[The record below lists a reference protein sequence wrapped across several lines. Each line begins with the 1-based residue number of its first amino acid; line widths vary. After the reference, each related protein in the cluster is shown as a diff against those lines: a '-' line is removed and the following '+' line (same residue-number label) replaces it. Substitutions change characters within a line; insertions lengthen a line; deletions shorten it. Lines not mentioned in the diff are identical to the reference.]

1 MTPMR
6 RLLVVVLAAGFALAA
21 AAPAFAQTPS
31 DIAEIVAV
39 QGYYVEPGAEP
50 VDEAELEQLISS
62 MGDLGFHFVPVVLAD
77 DPPGGNNLFAEAI
90 VDQFADD
97 STVVVL
103 SPGELGS
110 DSRDFAREALDAAGQ
125 DSLNLF
131 STSVNDGFTL
141 FADNLVPG
149 VAVGSGSG
157 AEDSS
162 ATGGG
167 GFPWGLALVVGG
179 LVLIVFWVVRRQSG
193 AEKQR
198 KEEDIS
204 EAKTEIKR
212 QLDEIA
218 NLILE
223 ETDAIRVSGHAEA
236 GQHLQ
241 AASQAYAD
249 ALDLYEGTSTLR
261 QLETIS
267 DSLDKARWQLQA
279 AVAMRDGREVP
290 PEPVAERATCF
301 FDPAHRPATETAVLR
316 TSAGEREVKVCP
328 QDAERLRRGQQPQP
342 RQINVGGRPIPA
354 PMAPKSYGGGGFG
367 MMDVFEVILGG
378 MAASGGF
385 GGVGPAQPHSRQH
398 RKYTQAREIPTT
410 LEPRK
415 RGLVLKR
422 PGRKKTGTSPKRP
435 RLRRR

>member
-1 MTPMR
+1 MR
-6 RLLVVVLAAGFALAA
+6 RLLAVVLAAGFALVAG
-21 AAPAFAQTPS
+21 APALAQTPL

-39 QGYYVEPGAEP
+39 EGYYVEPGAEP
-50 VDEAELEQLISS
+50 VDERELEQLVAS
-62 MGDLGFHFVPVVLAD
+62 MRDLGYHFVPVVLAD
-77 DPPGGNNLFAEAI
+77 DPQGGNNLFAEAI
-90 VDQFADD
+90 VDEFADD

-110 DSRDFAREALDAAGQ
+110 ASRDFSREALDAAGE
-125 DSLNLF
+125 DSLDLF
-131 STSVNDGFTL
+131 SSSVNDGFTL

-149 VAVGSGSG
+149 VAVGSGTG
-157 AEDSS
+157 DGNAG
-162 ATGGG
+162 GGG
-167 GFPWGLALVVGG
+167 GFPWGLILVVGG

-198 KEEDIS
+198 KVEDIS
-204 EAKTEIKR
+204 EARTEIKR

-236 GQHLQ
+236 AQHLQ
-241 AASQAYAD
+241 IASQTYAE
-249 ALDLYEGTSTLR
+249 ALDLYEGTSTLG

-279 AVAMRDGREVP
+279 AMAMRDGRDVP
-290 PEPVAERATCF
+290 PEPVQERATCF
-301 FDPAHRPATETAVLR
+301 FDPAHRPGTETAVLR

-328 QDAERLRRGQQPQP
+328 QDAERLRQGGQPQA
-342 RQINVGGRPIPA
+342 RQINVGGRPTPA

-385 GGVGPAQPHSRQH
+385 GGVGPARPHSRQH
-398 RKYTQAREIPTT
+398 RKYTRAREIPTT
-410 LEPRK
+410 REPRK

-422 PGRKKTGTSPKRP
+422 PSRKKTSTSSKRP